1 MSAQLERIRREVE
14 TATQKNG
21 ASAPAEQSILDTDM
35 ANARRLALQHGDGLR
50 FTPERGWLVWDGTRW
65 TPDNAGRAM
74 RAAKDTALAIFD
86 EIKDSRFQKELFQW
100 ARRSQSRERLQAML
114 ALAESEPGI
123 PARFADF
130 DADAMLL
137 NVENGTLDLRTGELR
152 PHAPADRITRI
163 VPVKYDPSADCPTWD
178 AFLWRVLGKDRELYD
193 YVQRALGYTLT
204 GRTDEQCLFFCHGL
218 GQNGKSVFL
227 ETVQALVAD
236 YATTARTETI
246 MQRGAGGI
254 PNDVAALHGARF
266 VSINETGD
274 GQRFNEPLIK
284 DLTGGDTVS
293 ARFLHREFFTFQPAF
308 KLWIRGN
315 HKPVIRGTDHGIW
328 RRIHLIPFTVTIP
341 PEERDPRLLDK
352 LRGELPGI
360 LAWTVQGCLAWQR
373 DGLRPPE
380 TVTRAVQD
388 YRTEMDVLGT
398 FIEEVCKVE
407 RLGEATAKALYTAYR
422 TWTEESGEHPV
433 TQMAFGLAMQER
445 GFERKRT
452 RAGYR
457 YLGIRLPDQAH
468 WSDEA

>member
-1 MSAQLERIRREVE
+1 
-14 TATQKNG
+14 
-21 ASAPAEQSILDTDM
+21 
-35 ANARRLALQHGDGLR
+35 
-50 FTPERGWLVWDGTRW
+50 
-65 TPDNAGRAM
+65 
-74 RAAKDTALAIFD
+74 
-86 EIKDSRFQKELFQW
+86 
-100 ARRSQSRERLQAML
+100 
-114 ALAESEPGI
+114 
-123 PARFADF
+123 
-130 DADAMLL
+130 
-137 NVENGTLDLRTGELR
+137 
-152 PHAPADRITRI
+152 
-163 VPVKYDPSADCPTWD
+163 
-178 AFLWRVLGKDRELYD
+178 
-193 YVQRALGYTLT
+193 
-204 GRTDEQCLFFCHGL
+204 
-218 GQNGKSVFL
+218 
-227 ETVQALVAD
+227 
-236 YATTARTETI
+236 

-445 GFERKRT
+445 GFERKRDK
-452 RAGYR
+452 RIVR
-457 YLGIRLPDQAH
+457 
-468 WSDEA
+468 